1 MIYKFKLSGE
11 NLDLSKFEIETL
23 FRTKCARKGNIATC
37 NISKSPAKVRTVA
50 EKSAMIKR
58 VYINKNKIWEVM
70 SGRFNL
76 RETKAR
82 PAFHPTG
89 MKPKMARMLVNL
101 TGAKKEI
108 LDPFCGIGATLIEAG
123 VLGLKVLGSDYDDRM
138 LKRTKT
144 NLKHYKIKPKQIIN
158 ADATKLS
165 EYYRRSS
172 IEAIVCDPPYGQ
184 SSTTSDKNLRNLF
197 QTFMKEAHK
206 VLKKKGRLVVII
218 PSKLKIP
225 GLIPKEFKRLGKF
238 DWYVHGGLTRQ
249 IVVLEK

>member
-11 NLDLSKFEIETL
+11 NLDLSKFEVETL
-23 FRTKCARKGNIATC
+23 FRTKCTRRGNIGTC
-37 NISKSPAKVRTVA
+37 KLAKSPEKVRAIA
-50 EKSAMIKR
+50 ETSALIQK
-58 VYINKNKIWEVM
+58 IFTNKKIWKVT

-76 RETKAR
+76 RETKVR

-89 MKPKMARMLVNL
+89 MKPKMARTLVNL
-101 TGAKKEI
+101 TGAKKEV
-108 LDPFCGIGATLIEAG
+108 LDPFCGIGAILIEAG
-123 VLGLKVLGSDYDDRM
+123 VLGLNVFGSDYDSRM
-138 LKRTKT
+138 LEKTKI

-165 EYYRRSS
+165 EHYRKSS
-172 IEAIVCDPPYGQ
+172 IESIVCDPPYGQ
-184 SSTTSDKNLRNLF
+184 SSSTSDKNLRNLF
-197 QTFMKEAHK
+197 RTFMKEAHK
-206 VLKKKGRLVVII
+206 VLKKRGRLVIII

-238 DWYVHGGLTRQ
+238 DWYVHRGLTRQ

>member
-11 NLDLSKFEIETL
+11 SLDLSKFEVETL
-23 FRTKCARKGNIATC
+23 FKTKCTRKGNIGMC
-37 NISKSPAKVRTVA
+37 NLSISSAKVKAIA
-50 EKSAMIKR
+50 EKSAMIKKI
-58 VYINKNKIWEVM
+58 YSKDNKIWEVT

-76 RETKAR
+76 RVPTAR

-89 MKPKMARMLVNL
+89 MKPKMARMLVNI

-123 VLGLKVLGSDYDDRM
+123 VLGLKVSGSDYDPRM
-138 LKRTKT
+138 LDRTKT
-144 NLKHYKIKPKQIIN
+144 NLKYYKIKPKKIFK

-165 EYYRRSS
+165 EHLRKNSV
-172 IEAIVCDPPYGQ
+172 EAITCDPPYGQ

-197 QTFMKEAHK
+197 RSFMNEAHK
-206 VLKKKGRLVVII
+206 VLKKKGRLVIII